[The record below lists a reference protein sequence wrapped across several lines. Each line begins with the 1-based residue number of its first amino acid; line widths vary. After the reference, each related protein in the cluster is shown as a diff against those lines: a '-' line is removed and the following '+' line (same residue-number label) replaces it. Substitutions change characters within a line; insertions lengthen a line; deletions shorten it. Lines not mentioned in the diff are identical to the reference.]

1 MKPLLL
7 LHSAEVHIKFIG
19 NEFSVN
25 YNNNKI
31 RISLDEHNRCEVSLI
46 DQRVSY
52 KARLLGSNIM
62 NVKKTGEIDFEKYFM
77 VDWEAYS
84 SVPELIFMQK
94 PVEIHRNYS
103 KGQKIELGIEE
114 VARYHVVYDDMVT
127 ADFMRTGPET
137 YNFEFS
143 TNFNGS
149 IRKEVD
155 GSHTINFKG
164 LRRDAD
170 EDGYNSESKFIIS
183 RSKYTDNLILILQ
196 DGATVFLEYD

>member
-7 LHSAEVHIKFIG
+7 LHSSEVHLKFSD
-19 NEFSVN
+19 NEFLVN
-25 YNNNKI
+25 YSDNKI
-31 RISLDEHNRCEVSLI
+31 NISLDEQNQCEVSLI

-52 KARLLGSNIM
+52 KARLLGSNI
-62 NVKKTGEIDFEKYFM
+62 VDIKKTGEIDFEQYFM

-84 SVPELIFMQK
+84 SVPELIFRQK
-94 PVEIHRNYS
+94 PVEIRRNYS

-114 VARYHVVYDDMVT
+114 VIRYHVVYDDMVT
-127 ADFMRTGPET
+127 ADFVRTGPES

-143 TNFNGS
+143 TNFNGH
-149 IRKEVD
+149 IRKETD

-164 LRRDAD
+164 LRRDAE

-196 DGATVFLEYD
+196 DGATVFLIYD